1 MNMKHLAAVIAGA
14 AVMTQ
19 VQAVQ
24 INGTID
30 FSSIPGKEASLIGGA
45 NFLTAT
51 GLDFPAGV
59 NADVDGATGDFAPEL
74 NLTATLN
81 DINPFGAAVNP
92 VWTTADGRFTF
103 NLNAGASIFRG
114 AHFLTVDGVGTAH
127 DTTGVLDD
135 TPGTFTLTT
144 QGKPEA
150 GITKFSWSATSDTN
164 PSTVPDGGATAILLG
179 AGLLGLGACS
189 MRKSSN
195 A

>member
-1 MNMKHLAAVIAGA
+1 MNYKTVLAMVLGA
-14 AVMTQ
+14 AAMVNQ
-19 VQAVQ
+19 AGAVQ

-30 FSSIPGKEASLIGGA
+30 FSSIPGKEASLVGGA

-51 GLDFPAGV
+51 GLDFPVGV
-59 NADVDGATGDFAPEL
+59 NADVDGATVDFSGEL

-92 VWTTADGRFTF
+92 VWATADGRFTF
-103 NLNAGASIFRG
+103 NLAPGAAIFRG

-164 PSTVPDGGATAILLG
+164 PNRTVPDGGATAILLG

-189 MRKSSN
+189 MRKSS
-195 A
+195 